1 MNYAAADPV
10 NHRAY
15 LEAEARALLDYVSRL
30 PLDHVDRWILSGRYN
45 EITRELRALEHAHIR
60 LAKDG

>member
-1 MNYAAADPV
+1 M